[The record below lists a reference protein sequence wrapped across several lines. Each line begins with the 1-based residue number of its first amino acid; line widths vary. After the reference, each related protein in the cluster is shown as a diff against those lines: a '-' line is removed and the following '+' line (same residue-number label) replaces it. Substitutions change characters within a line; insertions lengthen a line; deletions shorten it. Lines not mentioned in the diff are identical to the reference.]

1 MALKLTVL
9 ALAWGLAI
17 ADALAPGQFTYR
29 LPGVNQPVD
38 LREVAPW

>member
-29 LPGVNQPVD
+29 LPG
-38 LREVAPW
+38 

>member
-1 MALKLTVL
+1 MALKLSVL

-29 LPGVNQPVD
+29 VPGVNQPVD
-38 LREVAPW
+38 LREVVRW